1 MCANTLRPR
10 FHTGK
15 CFKCFTR
22 SFQGCTPSYHSK
34 LQLKCQV
41 EVQQFVGIVSCAR
54 PVHVHQISFIVGP
67 MSSCNACHASS
78 YLVATWWPCRVQRLE
93 KCLGCLLVIHHHD
106 AIWSHVPSMYNPTIL
121 TRVLFQNRPL
131 PRRQLYM
138 LWWLYRVCQDYG
150 FICFEYQAT
159 SRQLSL
165 PTPQLR
171 PSLPTCCLKTSL
183 PTTTLKEIFHP

>member
-1 MCANTLRPR
+1 MKGGAPHTLRI
-10 FHTGK
+10 FNNVCQHIATKISHLK

-41 EVQQFVGIVSCAR
+41 EVQQFVGIVSCTR

-106 AIWSHVPSMYNPTIL
+106 AIWSHVPSMYNPTIFDQSF
-121 TRVLFQNRPL
+121 VP
-131 PRRQLYM
+131 
-138 LWWLYRVCQDYG
+138 
-150 FICFEYQAT
+150 
-159 SRQLSL
+159 
-165 PTPQLR
+165 
-171 PSLPTCCLKTSL
+171 K
-183 PTTTLKEIFHP
+183 